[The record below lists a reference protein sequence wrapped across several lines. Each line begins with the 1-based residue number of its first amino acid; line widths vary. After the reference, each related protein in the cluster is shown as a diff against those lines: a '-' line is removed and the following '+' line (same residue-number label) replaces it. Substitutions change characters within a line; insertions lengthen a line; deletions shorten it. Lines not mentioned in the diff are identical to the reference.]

1 MIRPAFYLFAC
12 LAFTCVSV
20 SADVAAQT
28 AEDIV
33 FTEIETRI
41 IKEYFDAKAARQA
54 EEEGRTSGKAH
65 KSNEGKTH
73 KANKGKSK
81 GLPPGLAKKESLP
94 PGLAKQLSERGTLP
108 PGLAKRDLPADL
120 QSRLPRPAKGT
131 ERVIV
136 DNDVVLIQ
144 AATRKVLDVLFD
156 AAKAQE

>member
-20 SADVAAQT
+20 SADATAQT

-54 EEEGRTSGKAH
+54 EEEGSTSGKAH
-65 KSNEGKTH
+65 KSNKGKAH

>member
-20 SADVAAQT
+20 SADVTAQT
-28 AEDIV
+28 TEDIV

-54 EEEGRTSGKAH
+54 EAEGRTSGKAH
-65 KSNEGKTH
+65 KSNKGKAH

>member
-12 LAFTCVSV
+12 LAVACVSV
-20 SADVAAQT
+20 TADATTQT
-28 AEDIV
+28 VEDIV
-33 FTEIETRI
+33 FTEIEARI
-41 IKEYFDAKAARQA
+41 IREYFEARAANRA
-54 EEEGRTSGKAH
+54 EEEGRGSGKA
-65 KSNEGKTH
+65 H

-108 PGLAKRDLPADL
+108 PGLAKRDLPPDL
-120 QSRLPRPAKGT
+120 ESRLPPPAEGT

-144 AATRKVLDVLFD
+144 AATRKILDVLFD
-156 AAKAQE
+156 AVNAEQ

>member
-20 SADVAAQT
+20 SADVTAQT

-33 FTEIETRI
+33 FTEVEKRI
-41 IKEYFDAKAARQA
+41 IKEYFDAKAAKQA
-54 EEEGRTSGKAH
+54 EEAGGTSGKVH
-65 KSNEGKTH
+65 KTNKGKAH

-81 GLPPGLAKKESLP
+81 DLPPGLAKKESLP

-108 PGLAKRDLPADL
+108 PGLAKRDLPPDL

-136 DNDVVLIQ
+136 GNDVVLIQ
-144 AATRKVLDVLFD
+144 AATRKILDVLFD
-156 AAKAQE
+156 SAEAQ